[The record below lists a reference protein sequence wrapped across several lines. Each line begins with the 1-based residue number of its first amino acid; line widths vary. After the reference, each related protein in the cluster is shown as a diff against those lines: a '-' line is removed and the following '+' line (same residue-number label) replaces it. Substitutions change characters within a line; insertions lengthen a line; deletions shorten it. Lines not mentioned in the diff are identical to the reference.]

1 MTLPNFLII
10 GAAKSGTTSLMKYV
24 GQHPHVFMCPVKTH
38 FFYLGEDPS
47 LIHDTPD
54 GWYRRPVIETTM
66 SGYEAMFDSVG
77 DAGAI
82 GETCDTY
89 LPSERAAQRIHQYMP
104 DAKLIAILREPVG
117 RAFSSYT
124 HMLRDG
130 EETLSFAEG
139 LAQEP
144 KRIAEDRAPIWQ
156 YRQRGYYYQQ
166 VKMYMDMFGRDQVRI
181 YLYDDLCADVDGL
194 LRDIFEFL
202 GVEPGHKIDTSMR
215 YNVSGTPRTKALR
228 TLHRGIS
235 KPNRFKSL
243 LRAVLP
249 QRVAQSLGRH
259 VIQGFQM
266 RALEKPEFPEEV
278 RRALIED
285 YREDIIKLQDLLQR
299 DLSTWLE

>member
-38 FFYLGEDPS
+38 FFYLGDDPS
-47 LIHDTPD
+47 LIRDTPD
-54 GWYRRPVIETTM
+54 GWFRRPVIETTR
-66 SGYEAMFDSVG
+66 SGYEARFESAG
-77 DAGAI
+77 DASAI

-89 LPSERAAQRIHQYMP
+89 LPSERAAKRIHQYIP
-104 DAKLIAILREPVG
+104 DAKLIAILREPAG

-130 EETLSFAEG
+130 EETLSFADG

-166 VKMYMDMFGRDQVRI
+166 LKIYMDLFGRERVRV
-181 YLYDDLCADVDGL
+181 YVYDDLCADVDGL

-202 GVEPGHKIDTSMR
+202 GVDPGQKIDTSLR
-215 YNVSGTPRTKALR
+215 YNVSGTPRTGALR
-228 TLHRGIS
+228 TLHHGITQ
-235 KPNRFKSL
+235 PNRFKSL
-243 LRAVLP
+243 LRSILP
-249 QRVAQSLGRH
+249 KRMARTIARH

-266 RALEKPEFPEEV
+266 RALEKPEFPDDV

-285 YREDIIKLQDLLQR
+285 FREDILKLQDLLQR
-299 DLSTWLE
+299 DLSKWLE